1 MAVSAAERGYPKSKA
16 DKHMDE
22 SKSILIIEDEA
33 DLADVLGYN
42 LRRAGYRTDTAADG
56 HVGLQKA
63 TDERP
68 DLIILDVMMEQPD
81 DGFVVAQDLRRKG
94 VKTPIVI
101 LSSIGHV
108 TGYQYGKDSEVAP
121 VDEFVSKPVAPA
133 ELVARVKALLK
144 KRQA

>member
-1 MAVSAAERGYPKSKA
+1 MPKVLIVDDDPDIVDSLTLVLNKEGYQAVSATTR
-16 DKHMDE
+16 
-22 SKSILIIEDEA
+22 EA
-33 DLADVLGYN
+33 AM
-42 LRRAGYRTDTAADG
+42 AA
-56 HVGLQKA
+56 VEK
-63 TDERP
+63 EKP

-108 TGYQYGKDSEVAP
+108 TGYQYGKDSAVAP

-133 ELVARVKALLK
+133 ELVARVRALLK

>member
-1 MAVSAAERGYPKSKA
+1 MPKVLIVDDDPDIVDSLTLVLTKEGFTAVSATSR
-16 DKHMDE
+16 
-22 SKSILIIEDEA
+22 EA
-33 DLADVLGYN
+33 AM
-42 LRRAGYRTDTAADG
+42 AA
-56 HVGLQKA
+56 VEK
-63 TDERP
+63 EKP

-108 TGYQYGKDSEVAP
+108 TGYQYGRDSEVAP

-133 ELVARVKALLK
+133 ELVSRVKALMK
-144 KRQA
+144 RRQA

>member
-1 MAVSAAERGYPKSKA
+1 MPKVLIVDDDPDIVDSLTLVLNKEKFDTVSATSRE
-16 DKHMDE
+16 
-22 SKSILIIEDEA
+22 EA
-33 DLADVLGYN
+33 M
-42 LRRAGYRTDTAADG
+42 AA
-56 HVGLQKA
+56 VEK
-63 TDERP
+63 EKP

-81 DGFVVAQDLRRKG
+81 DGFVLAQDLRRKG

-108 TGYQYGKDSEVAP
+108 TGYQYGRDSEVAP

>member
-1 MAVSAAERGYPKSKA
+1 MPKVLIVDDDPDIVDSLTLVLNKEGFATTSATSREAAMQAVEKEK
-16 DKHMDE
+16 
-22 SKSILIIEDEA
+22 
-33 DLADVLGYN
+33 
-42 LRRAGYRTDTAADG
+42 
-56 HVGLQKA
+56 
-63 TDERP
+63 P

-133 ELVARVKALLK
+133 ELIARVKALLK